1 MWPNLVMLLRS
12 THLLEACLL
21 FSGWQNGSKLIC
33 SFDYIQ
39 FCTHTEAKLV
49 AYG

>member
-1 MWPNLVMLLRS
+1 MWLDLVVLLHL
-12 THLLEACLL
+12 THLMEAYLL

-39 FCTHTEAKLV
+39 FCNHIEAKLV